1 MPITR
6 REFDAGS
13 GNPRDHLLEFLKAN
27 DQIALA
33 IDELVNEL
41 IEEGFVVSVEEVQEI
56 MSDLV
61 NRGRAESKIVSGK
74 IYYAYRKYFGF
85 LPPRGQ

>member
-13 GNPRDHLLEFLKAN
+13 RNPGDHLLEFLKAN

-33 IDELVNEL
+33 IDELLNEL
-41 IEEGFVVSVEEVQEI
+41 LDKGFVVSMEQVQEV

-74 IYYAYRKYFGF
+74 IYYAYRKSFGF
-85 LPPRGQ
+85 LPRRG